1 MSLLRS
7 TGPGPLAAPEDSS
20 VREGTAP
27 VLPPAKSSPNSLRD
41 RLATSFL
48 LFLASAAFVTAAWA
62 ASRYRIR
69 LLGSPFPLWIIL
81 ALNGAIV
88 GGVGVAAVFL
98 RVSDSS
104 EDDPE
109 VVRLPRAQW
118 ESMVRRL
125 ENVPKPVA
133 AAPAAM
139 VEVVAPGTDW
149 KAVPRGTSPPSTP
162 SPPFDAGAGTVLE
175 RQIRPTDALTPS
187 REEGVVE
194 VQDLAE
200 RAISTGTENGPGALG
215 PLLESSTADL
225 TRISKL
231 LGAPRRTGEAPSA
244 LLIRLLLLP
253 LKRRGFPRGRL
264 SEADTLRR
272 VAQLNAL
279 LAKP

>member
-1 MSLLRS
+1 
-7 TGPGPLAAPEDSS
+7 
-20 VREGTAP
+20 
-27 VLPPAKSSPNSLRD
+27 
-41 RLATSFL
+41 
-48 LFLASAAFVTAAWA
+48 
-62 ASRYRIR
+62 
-69 LLGSPFPLWIIL
+69 
-81 ALNGAIV
+81 
-88 GGVGVAAVFL
+88 
-98 RVSDSS
+98 
-104 EDDPE
+104 
-109 VVRLPRAQW
+109 
-118 ESMVRRL
+118 
-125 ENVPKPVA
+125 VA

-149 KAVPRGTSPPSTP
+149 KAVPRGPSPPSTP
-162 SPPFDAGAGTVLE
+162 SPPFTAGAGSVPI
-175 RQIRPTDALTPS
+175 RQIRPTDGLTPS

-200 RAISTGTENGPGALG
+200 RAISTGAENGPGALG

-279 LAKP
+279 LARP